1 MQRIN
6 VAIIGWGNVGRGCKR
21 AIEESKDIVLTGVV
35 RRPASLL
42 KNLDELK
49 NTKVVSDIQ
58 ELDKVDVALLCVP
71 SREVPEKMKLYQKL
85 GICTVDS
92 YDEHEKI
99 VALKKSADITAKGT
113 NTVSIVSAGWDPGT
127 DSVVRALMK
136 MVSMI
141 E

>member
-21 AIEESKDIVLTGVV
+21 AIEESKDLVLTGVV

-42 KNLDELK
+42 KNLDELR

-58 ELDKVDVALLCVP
+58 ELDKVDVALLCIP
-71 SREVPEKMKLYQKL
+71 SREVPEKMKIYQKM

-92 YDEHEKI
+92 YDEHEHI
-99 VALKKSADITAKGT
+99 WDLKKDCDLSAKISK
-113 NTVSIVSAGWDPGT
+113 
-127 DSVVRALMK
+127 VVGKSL
-136 MVSMI
+136 I
-141 E
+141 NP

>member
-21 AIEESKDIVLTGVV
+21 AIEESKDLVLTGVV

-58 ELDKVDVALLCVP
+58 ELDKVDWKHQPVRIRKQYQQPLALLRARYALQVVG
-71 SREVPEKMKLYQKL
+71 SRVKQMVLN
-85 GICTVDS
+85 
-92 YDEHEKI
+92 
-99 VALKKSADITAKGT
+99 LK
-113 NTVSIVSAGWDPGT
+113 
-127 DSVVRALMK
+127 R
-136 MVSMI
+136 
-141 E
+141 